1 MRQLGLYF
9 RSIKLITKVAP
20 FRIWIDIFY
29 SLLVNLERVFWAVFF
44 LRFIIQSIENKQ
56 DYFYIIKSMI
66 LISLFI
72 LINRLVRAWYENF
85 YKRES
90 DIHIMQS
97 LKTMMF
103 KKSFVVERIY
113 YNNPV
118 FYDNY
123 RKAVEFVDNVLF
135 QAFNSISK
143 MIGTLFMCISVF
155 TVLFTIDPIGLIFLM
170 FPLLG
175 IFIFEKLLN
184 KNNYELFKK
193 QVPQSRKKD
202 YIKQVFFERKFAA
215 DQRMTN
221 IGDELN
227 DEFTTASIKN
237 ISIIKKTAPKRI
249 LLSFLKEVFKNRIPF
264 SIILIY
270 IIYMVMVKQSIG
282 SADVSVMLLGLVQLS
297 DTFGTLLSDII
308 QIDNYANYSKFLFDF
323 LDMQDNIEKLNI
335 GVRDFSFN
343 GQIVINNLSF
353 GYTADRPVLKN
364 INLTINKGQKIAVI
378 GHNGA
383 GKSTLVHMLLRIYNP
398 DTGTIMMDGKN
409 ISDLD
414 LTQYRKLFS
423 CVFQDFNIFAMSIA
437 ENVALSFVKDD
448 MIEVMHD
455 AFKVSKLEEK
465 IKSLPDNISSVL
477 TKEFDEKG
485 IEFSGGEY
493 QRLAVARAYMKDADL
508 LILDEPTS
516 ALDPIVEDELFNS
529 ILSIGHN
536 KTVIYILHRLSYAK
550 MADVILFMK
559 DGEIIER
566 GSHTELMKLNGY
578 YAELYNI
585 QSQMYL

>member
-1 MRQLGLYF
+1 MKQISLYF

-20 FRIWIDIFY
+20 FRIWIDIFH
-29 SLLVNLERVFWAVFF
+29 SLLVNLENIFWAVFF
-44 LRFIIQSIENKQ
+44 LRFIIQSIEIKQ
-56 DYFYIIKSMI
+56 DYFYIIKSMMF
-66 LISLFI
+66 ISLFI
-72 LINRLVRAWYENF
+72 LVNRLFRAWYENF

-97 LKTMMF
+97 LKIMMF

-113 YNNPV
+113 YNNPG

-155 TVLFTIDPIGLIFLM
+155 TVLFTIDPVGLIFLM

-175 IFIFEKLLN
+175 ILIFENLLN
-184 KNNYELFKK
+184 KNNYELFQK

-202 YIKQVFFERKFAA
+202 YIKQVFFERRFAA

-221 IGDELN
+221 IGIELN
-227 DEFTTASIKN
+227 DEFTIASKKN
-237 ISIIKKTAPKRI
+237 ISIINKAAPKRI
-249 LLSFLKEVFKNRIPF
+249 LLSFLQEVFKNRIPF

-282 SADVSVMLLGLVQLS
+282 AADVSVMLLGLVQLS
-297 DTFGTLLSDII
+297 DTFGALLSDII

-323 LDMQDNIEKLNI
+323 LDMQDNIEKLNT
-335 GVRDFSFN
+335 GVRDYSFN
-343 GQIVINNLSF
+343 SQIVINNLSF

-364 INLTINKGQKIAVI
+364 IDLTIKKGQKIAVI

-383 GKSTLVHMLLRIYNP
+383 GKTTLVHMLLRIYNP

-409 ISDLD
+409 ISDFD
-414 LTQYRKLFS
+414 LKQYRQLFG

-448 MIEVMHD
+448 MIEVVRE
-455 AFKVSKLEEK
+455 ALRVSKLEEK
-465 IKSLPDNISSVL
+465 IKNLPDNISSIL

-493 QRLAVARAYMKDADL
+493 QRLAIARAYMKDSNL

-529 ILSIGHN
+529 FLSIGRD

-566 GSHTELMKLNGY
+566 GSHAELMEMNGC